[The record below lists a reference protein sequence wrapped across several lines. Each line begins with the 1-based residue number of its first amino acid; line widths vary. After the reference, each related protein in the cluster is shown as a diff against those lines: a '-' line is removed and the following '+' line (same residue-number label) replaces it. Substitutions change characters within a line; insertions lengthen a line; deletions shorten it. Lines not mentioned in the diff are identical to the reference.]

1 MVADKEILAAIPEI
15 AQNTGVFAEP
25 AAAASWAAVRQL
37 AKLKKI
43 DKDEL
48 VVCLI
53 SGSGLKD
60 IANAAT
66 AVGQP
71 LTVGLTIDS
80 VSEALAR

>member
-25 AAAASWAAVRQL
+25 AAAAAWAAVRQL
-37 AKLKKI
+37 AQLKKI

-66 AVGQP
+66 
-71 LTVGLTIDS
+71 TVGLTIDS